1 MINILYNIINTA
13 LNKNQM
19 GKISPSEYN
28 AALYQSL
35 MKIYLELFGD
45 FRKLNYRKMRF
56 QDSSG
61 YGNEAFNLKQVLE
74 HFVTDADILSIA
86 NKFMLSED
94 VYFIESVFD
103 NDVEYEKTDSKIF
116 KILTRSKN
124 MAPTICSP
132 IYTLNSKELKPSP
145 FKSTL
150 NITYFRKLKQPKWTY
165 EIANGVEMFNPDASD
180 FQDIDMHPMMLSRI
194 FVEVLGICGLNL
206 QMDQVE
212 NYVNA
217 MKQESMVN
225 KQ

>member
-28 AALYQSL
+28 SALYEAL
-35 MKIYLELFGD
+35 MKIYAELFAD

-56 QDSSG
+56 QDSAG
-61 YGNEAFNLKQVLE
+61 YGNEAFNLKQVIE
-74 HFVTDADILSIA
+74 YFVRERNIVTSGREFTLA
-86 NKFMLSED
+86 ED
-94 VYFIESVFD
+94 VMFLSSVFD
-103 NDVEYEKTDSKIF
+103 EDVEYEKTDLKVFNS
-116 KILTRSKN
+116 LTRSSK

-132 IYTLNSKELKPSP
+132 IYTLNENIVKTQP
-145 FKSTL
+145 FKTPIT
-150 NITYFRKLKQPKWTY
+150 ITYFRKLKQPKWTY
-165 EIANGVEMFNPDASD
+165 LVVNGVEMFNQDATD
-180 FQDIDMHPMMLSRI
+180 FQDIDMHPIMLSRI

-217 MKQESMVN
+217 MKQENIVN

>member
-28 AALYQSL
+28 SALYEAL
-35 MKIYLELFGD
+35 MKIYAELFAD

-56 QDSSG
+56 QDSAG

-74 HFVTDADILSIA
+74 YFVRERNIVTSGREFTLA
-86 NKFMLSED
+86 ED
-94 VYFIESVFD
+94 VMFLSSVFD
-103 NDVEYEKTDSKIF
+103 EDVEYEKTDLKVFNS
-116 KILTRSKN
+116 LTRSSK

-132 IYTLNSKELKPSP
+132 IYTLNENIVKTQP
-145 FKSTL
+145 FKTPIT
-150 NITYFRKLKQPKWTY
+150 ITYFRKLKQPKWTY
-165 EIANGVEMFNPDASD
+165 LVVNGVEMFNQDATD
-180 FQDIDMHPMMLSRI
+180 FQDIDMHPIMLSRI

-217 MKQESMVN
+217 MKQENIVN

>member
-28 AALYQSL
+28 SALYQALIKNYTEMFSN
-35 MKIYLELFGD
+35 

-74 HFVTDADILSIA
+74 YYIKTQELNFINGNVIIPDDISLIDSIFDEDVQYEKVDLRQFNLLKRS
-86 NKFMLSED
+86 NKF
-94 VYFIESVFD
+94 
-103 NDVEYEKTDSKIF
+103 
-116 KILTRSKN
+116 
-124 MAPTICSP
+124 APTECSP
-132 IYTLNSKELKPSP
+132 IFTYNDSELKLLPI
-145 FKSTL
+145 KNKVEL
-150 NITYFRKLKQPKWTY
+150 TYFRKLKQPKWTY
-165 EIANGVEMFNPDASD
+165 IIANGVEMFNPDASD
-180 FQDIDMHPMMLSRI
+180 FQDVDMHYLMMPNI
-194 FVEVLGICGLNL
+194 FIDVLAICGLNL

-212 NYVNA
+212 NYVN
-217 MKQESMVN
+217 MLKQEAMVN

>member
-28 AALYQSL
+28 SALYEAL
-35 MKIYLELFGD
+35 MKIYAELFAD

-56 QDSSG
+56 QDSAG

-74 HFVTDADILSIA
+74 YFVRERNIVTSGREFTMA
-86 NKFMLSED
+86 ED
-94 VYFIESVFD
+94 VMFLSSVFD
-103 NDVEYEKTDSKIF
+103 EDVEYEKTDLKVFNS
-116 KILTRSKN
+116 LTRSSR

-132 IYTLNSKELKPSP
+132 IYTLNENIVKTQP
-145 FKSTL
+145 FKTPIT
-150 NITYFRKLKQPKWTY
+150 ITYFRKLKQPKWTY
-165 EIANGVEMFNPDASD
+165 LVVNGVEMFNQDATD
-180 FQDIDMHPMMLSRI
+180 FQDIDMHPIMLSRI

-217 MKQESMVN
+217 MKQENIVN

>member
-1 MINILYNIINTA
+1 
-13 LNKNQM
+13 M

-28 AALYQSL
+28 ASLYSSL
-35 MKIYLELFGD
+35 MKIYLELFSD

-61 YGNEAFNLKQVLE
+61 YGNEAFNIKQILE
-74 HFVTDADILSIA
+74 YFVHEKDITTSGREFLLDDDIYFVASI
-86 NKFMLSED
+86 
-94 VYFIESVFD
+94 FD
-103 NDVEYEKTDSKIF
+103 DDVEYEKSDLSIF
-116 KILTRSKN
+116 KALSRSKK
-124 MAPTICSP
+124 MAPTECSP
-132 IYTLNSKELKPSP
+132 IYTVNDRILKSQP

-165 EIANGVEMFNPDASD
+165 VIANGVEMFNPDASD

-206 QMDQVE
+206 QIDQVE
-212 NYVNA
+212 QYVNA